1 MAAVALLAMSSCN
14 NETDEQVSATKGKAV
29 SFQMGLATTRTA
41 TGTDY
46 VTTFVKGDAVGIFA
60 YERNTDGSEGALA
73 VTNAKYV
80 LNEAGTSWEA
90 ADPNNTAYADTK
102 KAYNYYAYY
111 PYQVGATN
119 PSSVAMTVK
128 SDQSTAAAAD
138 YNASDALTARNKTV
152 AMNSTNVTLQFTHAF
167 ALVQVNLEG
176 TMADKDATVTM
187 QNVFPGAAL
196 NLQHANG
203 ALAAGNAN
211 GTQGNI
217 KMYSL
222 SEVNQVADADRFLFR
237 AIVPAQSVAANA
249 ALLEI
254 QSKGKT
260 YRFTYN
266 AAVEYVAGKSR
277 VMNVALGE
285 TSGEITITI
294 PAADMTVDI
303 WGTTEKGTGTG
314 SAEEIIPL
322 MPELTAGTQF
332 NKYYKVAN
340 PSVAN
345 SWFMLTQSAENE
357 IPQKTII
364 TVTDENGTPT
374 INYQLD
380 ATASAGWNNSAV
392 GFTTNQC
399 TKATYKLSFDMMVE
413 NTNKDTLNSAK
424 KVGVS
429 IFARSTNYKTSADC
443 GFLILNGKFDATNSK
458 GASLEYATLTEG
470 GIWTPTSVTFDL
482 SKSILGS
489 SNGGAVAYIATSD
502 AAIAMVHFGMTYNGT
517 NLVHPI
523 HIRNIKLEK
532 TTP

>member
-1 MAAVALLAMSSCN
+1 MKRRFKYFAMAAVALLAMSGCN
-14 NETDEQVSATKGKAV
+14 NETDEQLPATKGKAV
-29 SFQMGLATTRTA
+29 SFQMGLATTRTT
-41 TGTDY
+41 TGTDH

-152 AMNSTNVTLQFTHAF
+152 AMSSTNVALQFTHAF

-176 TMADKDATVTM
+176 AMADKDATVTM
-187 QNVFPGAAL
+187 QNLFPGAAL
-196 NLQHANG
+196 NLQHADG
-203 ALAAGNAN
+203 ALAAGSAN

-222 SEVNQVADADRFLFR
+222 TEVNQVADADRFLFR

-260 YRFTYN
+260 YRFTYDT
-266 AAVEYVAGKSR
+266 AVEYVAGKSR

-285 TSGEITITI
+285 TSAKTTITI
-294 PAADMTVDI
+294 PASDMNIDI
-303 WGTTEKGTGTG
+303 WGTTEGGTGTG
-314 SAEEIIPL
+314 SAEEAAATSVIP
-322 MPELTAGTQF
+322 EIKAGIDFAT
-332 NKYYKVAN
+332 KGIWSTDK
-340 PSVAN
+340 
-345 SWFMLTQSAENE
+345 
-357 IPQKTII
+357 
-364 TVTDENGTPT
+364 VTDAKSYWFHRENT
-374 INYQLD
+374 
-380 ATASAGWNNSAV
+380 TAVTAVAIDETDGPALALTGKGSWNNSCI
-392 GFTTNQC
+392 GYRFYGKLEQ
-399 TKATYKLSFDMMVE
+399 ATYKVTMTMKSSIAGGVVGITVSGSNDDKMFKMLDEKLVDWTRNVTTFGSLNATWLTKTFYI
-413 NTNKDTLNSAK
+413 DT
-424 KVGVS
+424 
-429 IFARSTNYKTSADC
+429 TSASTEGKASGLTSLAPTTDVDV
-443 GFLILNGKFDATNSK
+443 NGGINIMLYNYTT
-458 GASLEYATLTEG
+458 GASTVY
-470 GIWTPTSVTFDL
+470 IKDL
-482 SKSILGS
+482 K
-489 SNGGAVAYIATSD
+489 VEKYT
-502 AAIAMVHFGMTYNGT
+502 AA
-517 NLVHPI
+517 P
-523 HIRNIKLEK
+523 
-532 TTP
+532 